1 MAVPENIR
9 DIEEARGHGD
19 LSENAEYTAAKERQA
34 YLPLTAYCGAGKQSR
49 HSDIIDLSNLTTDK
63 VVSVL
68 SSSFRISI
76 RATIRPITSWSH
88 WNPT

>member
-1 MAVPENIR
+1 
-9 DIEEARGHGD
+9 
-19 LSENAEYTAAKERQA
+19 
-34 YLPLTAYCGAGKQSR
+34 
-49 HSDIIDLSNLTTDK
+49 
-63 VVSVL
+63 VL